1 MRELCRFYLSLLVLR
16 NRGRVELFVCLLTD
30 VLHDAFS
37 CTLGYL
43 CFLFLSTSCSNM
55 SCAWCPVQSTHL
67 SLPWVLYFS
76 FKLCLRFTLWSFFPG
91 SFPFGWGGGGVGT
104 RHLQLQLA
112 YLAFILI
119 PDSCCPPPLVKKK
132 GTCARTLQVL
142 S

>member
-91 SFPFGWGGGGVGT
+91 SFPFGWGGGG
-104 RHLQLQLA
+104 LA
-112 YLAFILI
+112 LDTFSFSLHI
-119 PDSCCPPPLVKKK
+119 
-132 GTCARTLQVL
+132 
-142 S
+142 